1 MNRELKFRVWDT
13 KEKRFIVDGFEES
26 LYLSLNY
33 GLMFINTVGE
43 PIDVE
48 KERYLIQQY
57 TGLKDKNG
65 KEIYDGDILKHDI
78 GFGPIY
84 WKVIWDSKVGQWKTT
99 KENGGNTGNWFC
111 NYVVAGNAFE
121 NPELLK

>member
-1 MNRELKFRVWDT
+1 MLGMNTSALNFTRRTAMNRELKFRVWDT

-43 PIDVE
+43 PIGAE

-57 TGLKDKNG
+57 TGLKDKNE
-65 KEIYDGDILKHDI
+65 KEIYEGDIVKYARTKVESTEFVKGCFKNHLIELGEEADYI
-78 GFGPIY
+78 GRVYG
-84 WKVIWDSKVGQWKTT
+84 V
-99 KENGGNTGNWFC
+99 
-111 NYVVAGNAFE
+111 
-121 NPELLK
+121 